1 LVGEINSFK
10 PAPASRWR
18 SGAGANEGNRVKV
31 TLLSSLIATGKLLEL
46 VGVVV
51 VVVVGDD
58 GTLVDGVLV
67 VDSTGGLAVV
77 VVVLVDDVGGID
89 DIGRSTTSSSSSQL
103 SWIGTTPGVW
113 LSTTALA

>member
-1 LVGEINSFK
+1 MVGEINSFK

-58 GTLVDGVLV
+58 GTLVDDVPV
-67 VDSTGGLAVV
+67 VDSAGGLAVV
-77 VVVLVDDVGGID
+77 VMVLVDDVGGID
-89 DIGRSTTSSSSSQL
+89 VGWSTTSSSSSQL

>member
-1 LVGEINSFK
+1 MVGEINSFK

-31 TLLSSLIATGKLLEL
+31 TFLSSLIATGKLLEL

-51 VVVVGDD
+51 VVVLVGDD
-58 GTLVDGVLV
+58 GTLVD
-67 VDSTGGLAVV
+67 DSAGGLAVVVVV

-89 DIGRSTTSSSSSQL
+89 DVGSSTTSSSSSQL
-103 SWIGTTPGVW
+103 SWIGTTPGVS
-113 LSTTALA
+113 LSTALA